1 TLFVPSRGERIR
13 AHAHFRLF
21 ATLSPRWRARA
32 AAVDGLLRCSAWTRV
47 EIGAEISELPLIVAG
62 VFASLAARAD
72 ALAQAFA
79 RVGEIVGADSLSTRD
94 LLKWCRR
101 LDAFGEAGDTAGFLA
116 FREAVDAF
124 TMREADYARWR
135 ALIVRVGAVFGVARV
150 RVDQFAEQHS
160 PAISTTAVL
169 RVGRASLDL
178 IKQDH
183 HGAQAS
189 DRMPFA
195 DTRHARSLLE
205 RIAACVQLG
214 EPVLLS
220 GETGTGK
227 TTVVQQLAALAG
239 RGLAVF
245 NLSQQSDSSDLLGGF
260 RPVDVALLALR
271 LREAF
276 DALFART
283 FSADK
288 NTAFLEKVRVAHGKR
303 DWRRLAVL
311 FHAAGANATRALDAV
326 SDAEAEA
333 GPSRKRQKVTA
344 ENAAELRAAWSAFT
358 ASVADFEALK
368 GARMVFSFVEGALVR
383 AARTGGWILLDEINL
398 ATAETLAC
406 LGGLLQ
412 RERSL
417 LLAETGVRVACHPAF
432 RLFACM
438 NPANDVGKRELPPG
452 LRSSFSEFFVHP
464 PDANAD
470 DLLCIV
476 RAHLPANAPPAV
488 CHRIIAFYR
497 AAKRLAA
504 EHKLVDGANQRPHYS
519 LRSLTRA
526 LTYARQNAQAYAL
539 KRALYDGLF
548 MTFVTQLE
556 ATTQLVLVAELH
568 AVFAEDNIRQMLG
581 HVPPAS
587 SSNTVLVQSFWL
599 PKLNDSNP
607 DEDCNDG
614 DDGGYVVTSSVEAK
628 IKSLAR
634 AVMCGRYPVLI
645 QGPTSAGKTS
655 MVQYLARKTGHRFVR
670 INNHEHTDLQEYLGS
685 YTSVDGKLV
694 FEEGLLVKALRHG
707 HWLVLDEL
715 NLAPSDVLEAL
726 NRLLDD
732 NRELVIPE
740 TQEIVRPHPHFMLF
754 ATQNPAGLYGGRKA
768 LSRAFRNRF

>member
-1 TLFVPSRGERIR
+1 
-13 AHAHFRLF
+13 
-21 ATLSPRWRARA
+21 
-32 AAVDGLLRCSAWTRV
+32 
-47 EIGAEISELPLIVAG
+47 
-62 VFASLAARAD
+62 
-72 ALAQAFA
+72 
-79 RVGEIVGADSLSTRD
+79 
-94 LLKWCRR
+94 
-101 LDAFGEAGDTAGFLA
+101 
-116 FREAVDAF
+116 
-124 TMREADYARWR
+124 
-135 ALIVRVGAVFGVARV
+135 
-150 RVDQFAEQHS
+150 
-160 PAISTTAVL
+160 
-169 RVGRASLDL
+169 
-178 IKQDH
+178 
-183 HGAQAS
+183 
-189 DRMPFA
+189 
-195 DTRHARSLLE
+195 
-205 RIAACVQLG
+205 
-214 EPVLLS
+214 
-220 GETGTGK
+220 
-227 TTVVQQLAALAG
+227 
-239 RGLAVF
+239 
-245 NLSQQSDSSDLLGGF
+245 QSDSSDLLGGF

-311 FHAAGANATRALDAV
+311 FNAAGANAARALDAV
-326 SDAEAEA
+326 SDADAEA

-344 ENAAELRAAWSAFT
+344 ENAAELRAAWSAFA

-587 SSNTVLVQSFWL
+587 AGNNTVLVQSFWL
-599 PKLNDSNP
+599 PKLNDNNP
-607 DEDCNDG
+607 DEDCE

-645 QGPTSAGKTS
+645 QG
-655 MVQYLARKTGHRFVR
+655 
-670 INNHEHTDLQEYLGS
+670 
-685 YTSVDGKLV
+685 
-694 FEEGLLVKALRHG
+694 
-707 HWLVLDEL
+707 
-715 NLAPSDVLEAL
+715 
-726 NRLLDD
+726 
-732 NRELVIPE
+732 
-740 TQEIVRPHPHFMLF
+740 
-754 ATQNPAGLYGGRKA
+754 
-768 LSRAFRNRF
+768 